1 MGHGQ
6 GVAGGEDGALP
17 GGDGGGGGV
26 LLPRGR
32 GQHRQ
37 GTPPLPPT
45 LLGHL
50 IVPGVEILLSLAQ
63 SLLQEGGLA
72 SAPRPTSESC
82 EIKVQLQEG
91 NETCQEVS
99 LHFCAKAKS

>member
-37 GTPPLPPT
+37 GTPPLSPP

-72 SAPRPTSESC
+72 SAPGPTSESC
-82 EIKVQLQEG
+82 EI
-91 NETCQEVS
+91 
-99 LHFCAKAKS
+99 